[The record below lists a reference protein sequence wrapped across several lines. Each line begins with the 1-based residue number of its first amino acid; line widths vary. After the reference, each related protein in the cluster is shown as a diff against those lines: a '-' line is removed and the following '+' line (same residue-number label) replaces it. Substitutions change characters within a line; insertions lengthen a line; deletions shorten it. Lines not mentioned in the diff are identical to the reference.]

1 MIEFQLVGIV
11 ENRPVL
17 ITSMGEI
24 ISLIGD
30 RVNSNED
37 TFAGVNRQIE
47 VTMALLLTSIALG
60 DAGLRLGLNH
70 ILRWLRFDSARL
82 TITAIDGLR
91 LATPVSVE
99 YPLLQKATRE
109 AWIQNRYNAD
119 YPDNTTDGATI
130 KDE

>member
-1 MIEFQLVGIV
+1 MIEFQLVGTIDQ
-11 ENRPVL
+11 RSVL

-47 VTMALLLTSIALG
+47 VTLALLLTSIALG
-60 DAGLRLGLNH
+60 DAGLKLGLNH

-91 LATPVSVE
+91 LAIPVSVE
-99 YPLLQKATRE
+99 YPLLQKAQT
-109 AWIQNRYNAD
+109 QSRYNAD